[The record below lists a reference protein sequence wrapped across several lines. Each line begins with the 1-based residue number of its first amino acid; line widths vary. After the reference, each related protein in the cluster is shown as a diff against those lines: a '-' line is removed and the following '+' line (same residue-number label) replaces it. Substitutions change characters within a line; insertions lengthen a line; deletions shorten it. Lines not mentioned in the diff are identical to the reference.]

1 MVGLNQGVLE
11 FANYSL
17 QVFGNSVP
25 LEMYDDI
32 QGAVK
37 LPLAQ
42 EVMVGWVVK
51 INFNQVVFQK
61 EMVED
66 GCSGDILGVH
76 ISITSDVNM
85 GIIIGVS
92 YVLQAGVQTGES
104 SDELILLA

>member
-1 MVGLNQGVLE
+1 MMRLNKGVLE

-17 QVFGNSVP
+17 QVFSNSVP

-66 GCSGDILGVH
+66 GCSGEILGIY
-76 ISITSDVNM
+76 ISITPDVNM
-85 GIIIGVS
+85 GMIISANYI
-92 YVLQAGVQTGES
+92 LQTGV
-104 SDELILLA
+104 